1 MHTSTISWNICVPLP
16 TIFFSLL
23 PHTSMASAEVY
34 AAAIAYFAK
43 HRGTK
48 GMSLQKVAGMT
59 ELFPGVSRTAL
70 RDRIN
75 GRVLI
80 DAKVGPRCKITIAQA
95 AELKGAVQ
103 IGMHGNAVSIA
114 AAAAKL
120 GSYASSNQLPY
131 KDGAVPSKN

>member
-1 MHTSTISWNICVPLP
+1 
-16 TIFFSLL
+16 
-23 PHTSMASAEVY
+23 MASAEVY
-34 AAAIAYFAK
+34 AAAIAYFTK

-48 GMSLQKVAGMT
+48 GMSLRKVAGMT

-131 KDGAVPSKN
+131 KDGMPSKN